1 MIKINLLPFRLARKK
16 ENIRRQVSVFFLSIV
31 MIALVLTWYTLGMD
45 KEIVE
50 TRAKT
55 TQVKAQIALYKEKA
69 DRVTQIKKNL
79 KVLEDKLKI
88 VSSLEKQRNVQ
99 LLLLEELSDK
109 VVSGRMWLESLKAD
123 STHVTLKGVAFDNP
137 TIADFM
143 RNLEISALFSSIDLK
158 RSKVQKF
165 EDGVILKS
173 FELLCT
179 KKKAEDGKGDKGKK
193 GK

>member
-1 MIKINLLPFRLARKK
+1 MIRINLLPFRVARKK
-16 ENIRRQVSVFFLSIV
+16 ENIRRQVSIFFLSIV
-31 MIALVLTWYTLGMD
+31 MVSLLLAWYTMGIN

-50 TRAKT
+50 TKAQIV
-55 TQVKAQIALYKEKA
+55 QVKTQIALYKEKA

-79 KVLEDKLKI
+79 KTLEDKLKI
-88 VSSLEKQRNVQ
+88 VSSLEEKRMEQ
-99 LLLLEELSDK
+99 LVLLEELSER
-109 VVSGRMWLESLKAD
+109 VVPERMWLESMKAD

-143 RNLEISALFSSIDLK
+143 RNLEISSLFSNIDLK

-165 EDGVILKS
+165 KEGIMLKS
-173 FELLCT
+173 FELFCT
-179 KKKAEDGKGDKGKK
+179 KKIIAQKDGGKDKK